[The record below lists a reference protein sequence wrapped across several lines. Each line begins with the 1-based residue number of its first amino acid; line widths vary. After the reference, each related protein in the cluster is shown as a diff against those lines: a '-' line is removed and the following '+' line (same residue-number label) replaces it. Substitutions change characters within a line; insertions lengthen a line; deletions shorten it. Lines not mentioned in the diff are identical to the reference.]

1 MKKNKFNK
9 NKKFNFTVFTMI
21 GLGILT
27 TNVTLAENKNVQIE
41 EKSINI
47 IKPLEL
53 TKEEIEELKTKPK
66 VNIIKPYDP
75 PKPLYVFSEM
85 PIDGYFTYE
94 EYNEWRNKH
103 DPKREKNDL
112 LNGAIVNSKNNNI
125 SSDYE
130 ELDNYEL
137 AKMSNEND
145 LKKLYDHRIYSDL
158 KNMTGFSL
166 FDELSTLENT
176 LFLFLDLNYEKD
188 KIDDYVKNL
197 YSLAKENNKNIIIF
211 PISLLEEDSE
221 RIAFNW
227 LKSFSLGKPTAI
239 LNLSEEDFNKT
250 FKTIKVSEEV
260 ARRLVDG
267 VVSNNLVYSQ
277 RFGYYNPLTLMKIK
291 KIKSIEDKPLL
302 VSHDLSSK
310 EELEKFIK
318 Q

>member
-47 IKPLEL
+47 IKPLES
-53 TKEEIEELKTKPK
+53 TEEIKEVKKET
-66 VNIIKPYDP
+66 NSQ
-75 PKPLYVFSEM
+75 KPLYVFSEM
-85 PIDGYFTYE
+85 PIEGYFTYE

-112 LNGAIVNSKNNNI
+112 LKGVIVNSKTNSI
-125 SSDYE
+125 SSDYK

-137 AKMSNEND
+137 TKMSNEND

-188 KIDDYVKNL
+188 KIDNYVKNL